1 MPGSVCYCVR
11 VCQCVFV
18 SVCAHALMYLLE
30 PHVRFLA
37 LLVLAFPP
45 PSDAWL
51 IAALESHHG
60 DVTA

>member
-1 MPGSVCYCVR
+1 MRGEGAQTGVF
-11 VCQCVFV
+11 FV

-30 PHVRFLA
+30 PHVRFFYLS
-37 LLVLAFPP
+37 LYSCL